1 MKKSIFHLPIILAST
16 SLVVA
21 RCSTSPE
28 GEKEAAAAA
37 AEQSTP
43 SGDARTVDTVLGE
56 VTVPADLDSVVVLEG
71 RRDLDIILSL
81 GLPLTGMPYEEAGS
95 LDLESP
101 LADELAEAKES
112 GAEELF
118 LADKVNVESIAVAQP
133 DLIISRVDD
142 VEPIQDK
149 LEAIAPVLAIGDQS
163 TSTWQEDLK
172 LVAEATGTEDRATEL
187 INEYEDQVAE
197 LAEEFADAL
206 AENSFVPLSYNE
218 EQIET
223 RPNRLLSTILRDL
236 GAKPS
241 NAFQA
246 AIDGD
251 EVAYSPEQTL
261 DGFEDAD
268 GIIALVND
276 PQVWN
281 DVQNDALFNK
291 LPAVQNG
298 HIVRSDK
305 QTHEG
310 GPLTATHSLK
320 VIEKLL
326 KTFQSGAT
334 A

>member
-21 RCSTSPE
+21 SCSTSPE
-28 GEKEAAAAA
+28 GEKEAVSAAT
-37 AEQSTP
+37 EQSTP

-118 LADKVNVESIAVAQP
+118 LADKVNVESIAVALP

-236 GAKPS
+236 GAKS
-241 NAFQA
+241 SDAFQA
-246 AIDGD
+246 AIDGE

-261 DGFEDAD
+261 EGFEDAD

-276 PQVWN
+276 PQVWE
-281 DVQNDALFNK
+281 DALFNK

-320 VIEKLL
+320 VIEELL
-326 KTFQSGAT
+326 KTF
-334 A
+334 

>member
-1 MKKSIFHLPIILAST
+1 M
-16 SLVVA
+16 
-21 RCSTSPE
+21 
-28 GEKEAAAAA
+28 
-37 AEQSTP
+37 
-43 SGDARTVDTVLGE
+43 
-56 VTVPADLDSVVVLEG
+56 
-71 RRDLDIILSL
+71 
-81 GLPLTGMPYEEAGS
+81 
-95 LDLESP
+95 
-101 LADELAEAKES
+101 
-112 GAEELF
+112 
-118 LADKVNVESIAVAQP
+118 
-133 DLIISRVDD
+133 IISRVDD

-163 TSTWQEDLK
+163 TSTWQEDLQ
-172 LVAEATGTEDRATEL
+172 LVAEATGTEERAAEL
-187 INEYEDQVAE
+187 IDDYESQVAE
-197 LAEEFADAL
+197 LSEEYADVL

-236 GAKPS
+236 GAKS
-241 NAFQA
+241 SDAFQA
-246 AIDGD
+246 AIDGE

-261 DGFEDAD
+261 EGFEDAD

-276 PQVWN
+276 PQVWE

-320 VIEKLL
+320 VIEELL
-326 KTFQSGAT
+326 KTF
-334 A
+334 

>member
-1 MKKSIFHLPIILAST
+1 MKKSIFYLPAILATASLAIISCSSSPEDSAESSAESASANADQST
-16 SLVVA
+16 S
-21 RCSTSPE
+21 
-28 GEKEAAAAA
+28 
-37 AEQSTP
+37 
-43 SGDARTVDTVLGE
+43 SGDARTVNTVLGE
-56 VTVPADLDSVVVLEG
+56 VTVPADIDSVVVLEG
-71 RRDLDIILSL
+71 RRDLDIVLSL

-118 LADKVNVESIAVAQP
+118 LADEINVESIAAAKP

-163 TSTWQEDLK
+163 TSTWQEDLQ
-172 LVAEATGTEDRATEL
+172 LVAEATGTEERAAEL
-187 INEYEDQVAE
+187 IDDYESQVAE
-197 LAEEFADAL
+197 LSEEYADVL

-236 GAKPS
+236 GAKS
-241 NAFQA
+241 SDAFQA
-246 AIDGD
+246 AIDGE

-261 DGFEDAD
+261 EGFEDAD

-276 PQVWN
+276 PQVWE

-320 VIEKLL
+320 VIEELL
-326 KTFQSGAT
+326 KTF
-334 A
+334 